1 MVPTTKSCIILYTL
15 ACKSTKE
22 NRCALANNADL
33 YLLTDDCFDANH
45 LVEADTARAAVQAW
59 VDGAKV
65 QSRAGDDLGV
75 VNDWADDLVDDRA
88 HNLLVN
94 DRAVDVL
101 NTVDVVVVHVLLL
114 DLQVHDWLM
123 VMVVV
128 MVNRLR
134 SLVGESLSGV
144 VN

>member
-1 MVPTTKSCIILYTL
+1 M
-15 ACKSTKE
+15 
-22 NRCALANNADL
+22 
-33 YLLTDDCFDANH
+33 
-45 LVEADTARAAVQAW
+45 EADTARAAVQAW